1 VIHIDPE
8 ATVSVLPAPIPSLP
22 DSVKVDVGPGSLRV
36 LRVTAPSAS
45 AEIYLRG
52 AHVASWTPNSSHFNS
67 TNESVIFMSADA
79 EYAEGVPLR
88 GGVPICFPWFGA
100 NAEDP
105 TEPSHGFARLAEWE
119 LIEAK
124 DVGSTVVL
132 TLRLK
137 DDMATRASAWG
148 HRFEALYTVTVGSHL
163 DLSLTVTNPDRK
175 PFTYEAALHTYFNV
189 SDIHSVSVT
198 GLEDVAFIDKLDGP
212 APLPAEGKAI
222 RFAGETDRIYR
233 GTAET
238 IRVVDP
244 SAKRIIEVKP
254 TDSHST
260 VVWNPWVA
268 KAAKMAD
275 FGNDEWKTMVCVE
288 TANIGDA
295 SVTLESGASH
305 TTAVRYDVTGR

>member
-1 VIHIDPE
+1 
-8 ATVSVLPAPIPSLP
+8 VSVLPAKIPTLP
-22 DSVKVDVGPGSLRV
+22 DSVKVDVGPGGLAV

-52 AHVASWTPNSSHFNS
+52 AHVASWTPHSSVLIGS
-67 TNESVIFMSADA
+67 DSGTGESVIWMSEKA
-79 EYAEGVPLR
+79 EYTEGVPLR

-100 NAEDP
+100 NADDP

-119 LIEAK
+119 LIDAT

-148 HRFEALYTVTVGSHL
+148 HRFEVLYTITVGSHL

-175 PFTYEAALHTYFNV
+175 PFTFEAALHSYFGV

-198 GLEDVAFIDKLDGP
+198 GLEDVAYIDKLDGP
-212 APLPAEGKAI
+212 APLPAEGHAV
-222 RFAGETDRIYR
+222 RFAGETDRIYL
-233 GTAET
+233 GSADT
-238 IRVVDP
+238 IRVLDP
-244 SAKRIIEVKP
+244 SAKRAIEIAPK
-254 TDSHST
+254 DSHST

-275 FGNDEWKTMVCVE
+275 FGDSEWANMVCVE
-288 TANIGDA
+288 TANIGA
-295 SVTLESGASH
+295 SAVTLSSGESH
-305 TTAVRYDVTGR
+305 TMAVRYDVAGR

>member
-1 VIHIDPE
+1 
-8 ATVSVLPAPIPSLP
+8 VSVLPAKIPSLP
-22 DSVKVDVGPGSLRV
+22 NSVKVDVGPGGLAV
-36 LRVTAPSAS
+36 LRVTAPSAT

-52 AHVASWTPNSSHFNS
+52 AHVASWTPSSSNP
-67 TNESVIFMSADA
+67 SVIWMSEHA
-79 EYAEGVPLR
+79 EYTEGVPLR

-100 NAEDP
+100 NADDP

-119 LIEAK
+119 LVEAK

-175 PFTYEAALHTYFNV
+175 PFTFEAALHSYFGV

-198 GLEDVAFIDKLDGP
+198 GLEDVPFIDKLDG
-212 APLPAEGKAI
+212 AAALPAEGHAV
-222 RFAGETDRIYR
+222 RFAGETDRIYL
-233 GTAET
+233 GSADI

-244 SAKRIIEVKP
+244 SAKREIEVRP
-254 TDSHST
+254 TESHST

-275 FGNDEWKTMVCVE
+275 FGNDEWPGMVCVE

-295 SVTLESGASH
+295 SVTLSSGESH
-305 TTAVRYDVTGR
+305 TMAVRYDVTGR